1 MWEYLFGRAIKL
13 CTEKSFSLS
22 GGISG
27 AIVELL
33 GAESRF
39 GSFGSREQRL
49 DDKRESQMGQKT
61 LFLYALPCI
70 RLQLYL

>member
-13 CTEKSFSLS
+13 CTEKSFSSS

-49 DDKRESQMGQKT
+49 DDKRESQMG
-61 LFLYALPCI
+61 
-70 RLQLYL
+70 